1 MKHNLTDTAKNV
13 FNSFHDNLMAVNNSK
28 IFAGLV
34 IITLNIASKF
44 TTIKLSK
51 TMEAFLKYTFSRNIL
66 IFAMAWMGT
75 RDIYMALL
83 ITILVV
89 FALNHLLNEESA
101 LCCLPEHFTEY
112 HTTLYNDDV
121 VTAQQIEDAKEVL
134 KRAKKQ
140 KKMKHETGTNS
151 DSDSDIDSDIDNN
164 GYDHSYHLKYYGNSS
179 HMQYYR

>member
-1 MKHNLTDTAKNV
+1 MANSIATTAKTV
-13 FNSFHDNLMAVNNSK
+13 FGSFHNNLMAVNNSK

-75 RDIYMALL
+75 RDIYMAGI
-83 ITILVV
+83 ITIVVV
-89 FALNHLLNEESA
+89 FALNHLLNEDSP
-101 LCCLPEHFTEY
+101 LCCLPENFTEY
-112 HTTLYNDDV
+112 HTTLYEDEPI
-121 VTAQQIEDAKEVL
+121 TAQQIEDARAIL

-140 KKMKHETGTNS
+140 NKYVEES
-151 DSDSDIDSDIDNN
+151 DEE
-164 GYDHSYHLKYYGNSS
+164 
-179 HMQYYR
+179 